1 MNSDEIS
8 DIIYNN
14 KVPTV
19 NVDKNVTY
27 ILDLVQTLPQTLW
40 TITDL
45 NESTDSYSMDDDLSS
60 YNWFISNDN

>member
-60 YNWFISNDN
+60 YN